1 MYLTCVVVVF
11 EKKIQKQRKPE
22 DVCERK
28 NKKKKGSRERKNK
41 KTVERDFFDLT
52 TNTSHIIEYF

>member
-11 EKKIQKQRKPE
+11 EKKIKSSENQKTFAREKT
-22 DVCERK
+22 
-28 NKKKKGSRERKNK
+28 KKKGSRERKNK